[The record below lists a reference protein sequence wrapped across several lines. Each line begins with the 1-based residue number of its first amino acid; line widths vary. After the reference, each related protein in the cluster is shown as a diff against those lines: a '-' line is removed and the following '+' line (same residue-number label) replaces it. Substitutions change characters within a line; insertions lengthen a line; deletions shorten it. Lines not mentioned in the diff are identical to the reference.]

1 MNLILIAPPAAGK
14 GTQSKILEKVYGL
27 AHISTGDLLREAS
40 SLDDDLSIKLREIL
54 ASGQLVNDEIV
65 LELLKRRILQ
75 EDCNNGY
82 ILDGFPRNVEQ
93 AMKYEEIL
101 AEVNRKNDFIIVL
114 DVEKEILLQR
124 ITGRRICKNC
134 GSIYN
139 VNIESSKPKSDMI
152 CDNCGGT
159 LYQREDDNEQSFIK
173 RYDEYLVKTKPL
185 VDYYSK
191 EGNLYHIDAN
201 QSRDDITS
209 QIKLI
214 LETR

>member
-14 GTQSKILEKVYGL
+14 GTQSKILEKVYGF

-40 SLDDDLSIKLREIL
+40 SLDNDLSIKLREIL

-75 EDCNNGY
+75 EDCNKGY

-93 AMKYEEIL
+93 AVKYKEIL
-101 AEVNRKNDFIIVL
+101 TEVNRENDFIIVL

-152 CDNCGGT
+152 CDSCGGT
-159 LYQREDDNEQSFIK
+159 LYQREDDNEDSFTK
-173 RYDEYLVKTKPL
+173 RYNEYLFKTKPL
-185 VDYYSK
+185 IDYYSE
-191 EGNLYHIDAN
+191 EGKLYHVDAN